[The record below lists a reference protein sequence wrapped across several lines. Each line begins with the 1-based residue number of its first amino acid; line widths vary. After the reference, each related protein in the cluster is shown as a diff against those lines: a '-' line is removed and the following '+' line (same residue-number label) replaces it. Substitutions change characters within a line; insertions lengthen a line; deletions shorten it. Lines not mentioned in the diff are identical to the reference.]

1 MANFQPLK
9 RSILFCLKQLIARHD
24 LQPGFLDV
32 GCGIGD
38 VSVFLAGLG
47 WTGKAI
53 DISEA
58 ALAEARRNLGSF
70 PGVRVELED
79 FFESGGTYGTV
90 VLFDILEHLADDA
103 AALRKLSSLV
113 RSDGHAVIA
122 VPSNPRLWG
131 WDDDFYGHF
140 RRYTEE
146 EIKAKLRDACFEPL
160 EVWDFTFPV
169 FAAMR
174 AIHTRIARAPEAGE
188 QRVQSARTLRS
199 GMVPEWQNSAWVSW
213 LGKAW
218 FFWDWVYR
226 LQFRFFRHRVRWG
239 HEFIVLAKRTELET
253 TYG

>member
-146 EIKAKLRDACFEPL
+146 EILP
-160 EVWDFTFPV
+160 
-169 FAAMR
+169 
-174 AIHTRIARAPEAGE
+174 
-188 QRVQSARTLRS
+188 
-199 GMVPEWQNSAWVSW
+199 
-213 LGKAW
+213 
-218 FFWDWVYR
+218 
-226 LQFRFFRHRVRWG
+226 FRFLRPCARSIRGLPGLPKPESSASNRPGPSGAEWCRNG
-239 HEFIVLAKRTELET
+239 RTQP
-253 TYG
+253 G